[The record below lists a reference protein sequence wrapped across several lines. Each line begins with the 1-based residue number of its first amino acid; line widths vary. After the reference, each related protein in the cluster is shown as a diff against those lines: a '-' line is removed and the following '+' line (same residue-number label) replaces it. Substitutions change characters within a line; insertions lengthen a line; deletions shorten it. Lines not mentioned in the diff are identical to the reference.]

1 MKKGS
6 FSFRI
11 SLFFITFIFLASS
24 LFAQTRESWLKLERN
39 GKGYGYD
46 HIVVEDLE
54 HGRVK
59 YTIFQTIKT
68 DIAGFNPQ
76 DIIQEGYYIVDED
89 MKPVAFDLS
98 IKFQTKKTNIRGEIR
113 EGLLLLSSQTNEG
126 EIKSQEIPFEDVF
139 FEIVLGNLIY
149 RRKDE
154 RNFILKIFNPVE
166 AKINEYDVEAL
177 PDAKEGIIA
186 KARERI
192 TMIFHID
199 RNGLVKQIKF
209 VELNSRS
216 YATTAKN
223 ARNIDYLN
231 TADGLTLTVQ
241 ADPCFPNVWDI
252 NKAQISIK
260 WKGIPFEEFNFTDNR
275 QSAIEKVK
283 NEEEYEAVLE
293 INKPLS
299 IPKNID
305 FPFKGK
311 EFKPFLDDTEYI
323 KPNDPSIKKK
333 LSEIRDDEKD
343 VHALVQKILLWV
355 YENIKIEYIAE
366 TLSGPDVL
374 QQKRGKCV
382 EYSTLFASLAR
393 AAGIPTRVAFGEALN
408 GNNWVGHMWCE
419 VWLGDWISVDAA
431 AGIFVESPT
440 HIKFT
445 HSPTVMG
452 TQKIRWKLVDNL
464 AIEILTFQ
472 K

>member
-6 FSFRI
+6 FNFHFFLS
-11 SLFFITFIFLASS
+11 FITFIILTSS
-24 LFAQTRESWLKLERN
+24 LSAQSRESWLRLERN
-39 GKGYGYD
+39 GKGYGFD
-46 HIVVEDLE
+46 HIIVEDLE
-54 HGRVK
+54 NGQVK
-59 YTIFQTIKT
+59 YKISQMIKT

-98 IKFQTKKTNIRGEIR
+98 IRFQTKETKLRGETKD
-113 EGLLLLSSQTNEG
+113 GLLLLSSQTNEE

-149 RRKDE
+149 QRKDE
-154 RNFILKIFNPVE
+154 GNFILKIFNPVE
-166 AKINEYDVEAL
+166 EKINEYVVEVL

-223 ARNIDYLN
+223 AQNIDYLN

-241 ADPCFPNVWDI
+241 ADPCFPSVWDI

-260 WKGIPFEEFNFTDNR
+260 WKGIPFEEFHFVDNR
-275 QSAIEKVK
+275 QRAIEKAK
-283 NEEEYEAVLE
+283 NGEEYEAVLE

-299 IPKNID
+299 IPEYAN
-305 FPFKGK
+305 FPVKDK

-323 KPNDPSIKKK
+323 KPNDPSIQKK
-333 LSEIRDDEKD
+333 LSEIREDDKD
-343 VHALVQKILLWV
+343 GLALVQKILLWV
-355 YENIKIEYIAE
+355 YENVKTEYIAE
-366 TLSGPDVL
+366 TLSGPEVL
-374 QQKRGKCV
+374 RRKRGKCV

-393 AAGIPTRVAFGEALN
+393 AGGIPTRVVFGEALN
-408 GNNWVGHMWCE
+408 GNHWVGHIWCE
-419 VWLGDWISVDAA
+419 VWLGEWIGVDAA
-431 AGIFVESPT
+431 AGIFIESPT

-464 AIEILTFQ
+464 AIAILTFQ